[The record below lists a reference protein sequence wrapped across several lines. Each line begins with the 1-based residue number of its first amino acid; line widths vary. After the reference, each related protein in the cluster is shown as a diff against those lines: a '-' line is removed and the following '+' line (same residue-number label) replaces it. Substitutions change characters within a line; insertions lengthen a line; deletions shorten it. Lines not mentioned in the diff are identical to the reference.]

1 MIYEE
6 DLLLAKNLLALNVLD
21 NANHAKFLKILK
33 ESQTR
38 NCVEILIDDIGIDAN
53 VVQQSI
59 ATTFDIPEVK
69 VNEGNITVKDGH
81 ISANSTAKYKVIPIT
96 LTGVELTVAFVEPP
110 YKQVVEFLK
119 QESKYTIIP
128 IVISLPNYRNLVKLP
143 KARAEEMKTITS
155 KYNLSNFDMQVIGKE
170 KLLDAQRTGKIPP
183 MDVLVDEIIIHAIK
197 EDAHDIHFEPAENI
211 MRIRIDKDGILKRLI
226 SFPREFVEN
235 ISNVL
240 KTKAGLNAFEKKKP
254 QEGGYTATFGSQ
266 IVNLRVSTVPILHGE
281 RIAVRLF
288 VKLSTIKPLDD
299 IGFSE
304 RNLRKFLYLINK
316 PTGLI
321 IVSGP
326 AASGKSTTIYAA
338 VNELN
343 TPEKNIMTVE
353 DPIECKLD
361 SVSQVNVS
369 LDKSLDFANI
379 LRAILRQRPNI
390 ILIGEIRDAETGS
403 IAAEAAIT
411 GNLVLSTIL
420 SSDAI
425 GTIPRLINLGVPPHF
440 LAPTL
445 SGVVYQQLVR
455 MVCDN
460 CRETYKPSIEEVS
473 RLGITRNNGL
483 LFYRGKGCNVCG
495 GDGYIGR
502 TTIHE
507 ILIVDDLLKD
517 LIYLNAPIL
526 KLREA
531 AVSSG
536 FKSIRYS
543 AIRSVLAG
551 CTTSSE
557 IFRVL
562 G

>member
-21 NANHAKFLKILK
+21 SVNHDKFLKILK

-38 NCVEILIDDIGIDAN
+38 NCVEVLVDDVGIDAN

-69 VNEGNITVKDGH
+69 VNEGNITVKDVH
-81 ISANSTAKYKVIPIT
+81 ISAGSSVKYKVIPIT

-128 IVISLPNYRNLVKLP
+128 IVISLTNYRNLVKLP
-143 KARAEEMKTITS
+143 KVRAEEMKTITS
-155 KYNLSNFDMQVIGKE
+155 KYNLSNFDMQLIGKE

-235 ISNVL
+235 IGNVL

-266 IVNLRVSTVPILHGE
+266 IVNLRVSTVPTIHGE

-288 VKLSTIKPLDD
+288 VKLSTVKPLDD

-353 DPIECKLD
+353 DPIEYKLD
-361 SVSQVNVS
+361 SISQVNPS
-369 LDKSLDFANI
+369 IDKSLDFANA

-390 ILIGEIRDAETGS
+390 ILVGEIRDAETGS

-483 LFYRGKGCNVCG
+483 LFHRGKGCNVCG
-495 GDGYIGR
+495 GNGYIGR

>member
-6 DLLLAKNLLALNVLD
+6 DLLLAKNLLALNILNNV
-21 NANHAKFLKILK
+21 NHEKFVKILK

-38 NCVEILIDDIGIDAN
+38 SCVEILIDDIGIDAI

-59 ATTFDIPEVK
+59 ATTFEIPEVK

-81 ISANSTAKYKVIPIT
+81 ISANSCTKYKVIPIT
-96 LTGVELTVAFVEPP
+96 LTGVELTVAFVDPP
-110 YKQVVEFLK
+110 YKQLVELLK
-119 QESKYTIIP
+119 QESKYSIIP

-143 KARAEEMKTITS
+143 KVRVEEMKAITT

-170 KLLDAQRTGKIPP
+170 KLLDAQRTGKLPP

-211 MRIRIDKDGILKRLI
+211 MRVRIDKDGILKRLV
-226 SFPREFVEN
+226 SFPREFTDN
-235 ISNVL
+235 LGSVL

-266 IVNLRVSTVPILHGE
+266 IVNLRVSTVPTINGE

-304 RNLRKFLYLINK
+304 RNLRNFLYLINK

-353 DPIECKLD
+353 DPVEYKLD
-361 SVSQVNVS
+361 SISQVNPS
-369 LDKSLDFANI
+369 TDKSLDYANA

-390 ILIGEIRDAETGS
+390 IFLGEIRDAETGS

-425 GTIPRLINLGVPPHF
+425 GTIPRLINLGVPAHY

-445 SGVVYQQLVR
+445 SGVVYQQLIR

-460 CRETYKPSIEEVS
+460 CRETYKPSNEELS
-473 RLGITRNNGL
+473 HLGITKNNGL
-483 LFYRGKGCNVCG
+483 LFHRGKGCNVCS
-495 GDGYIGR
+495 GDGYRGR
-502 TTIHE
+502 TAIHE
-507 ILIVDDLLKD
+507 ILIVDELLKD

-531 AVSSG
+531 AVSNG
-536 FKSIRYS
+536 FKSIRY
-543 AIRSVLAG
+543 AALRKVLSG

>member
-6 DLLLAKNLLALNVLD
+6 DLLLAKNLLALNILNNV
-21 NANHAKFLKILK
+21 NHDKFVKILK

-38 NCVEILIDDIGIDAN
+38 GSVEILIDDIGIDAI

-59 ATTFDIPEVK
+59 ATTFEIPEVK
-69 VNEGNITVKDGH
+69 VTEGNITVKDGR
-81 ISANSTAKYKVIPIT
+81 ISANSSAKYKVIPIS
-96 LTGVELTVAFVEPP
+96 LTGVELTVAFVDPP
-110 YKQVVEFLK
+110 YKQLVELLK
-119 QESKYTIIP
+119 QESRYSIIP
-128 IVISLPNYRNLVKLP
+128 IVISLPNYRDLVKLP
-143 KARAEEMKTITS
+143 KVRTEEMKAITT

-170 KLLDAQRTGKIPP
+170 KLLDAQRTGKLPP

-197 EDAHDIHFEPAENI
+197 ENAHDIHFEPAENT
-211 MRIRIDKDGILKRLI
+211 MRVRIDKDGILKRLI
-226 SFPREFVEN
+226 SFPREFMEN
-235 ISNVL
+235 LGSVL

-266 IVNLRVSTVPILHGE
+266 TVNLRVSTVPTINGE

-304 RNLRKFLYLINK
+304 RNLRNFLYLINK

-353 DPIECKLD
+353 DPIEYKLD
-361 SVSQVNVS
+361 SISQVNPS
-369 LDKSLDFANI
+369 IDKSLDFANA

-390 ILIGEIRDAETGS
+390 ILVGEIRDAETGS

-425 GTIPRLINLGVPPHF
+425 STIPRLINLGVPAHY

-445 SGVVYQQLVR
+445 SGVVYQQLIR

-460 CRETYKPSIEEVS
+460 CRETYKPSIEELS
-473 RLGITRNNGL
+473 RLGITKNNGL
-483 LFYRGKGCNVCG
+483 LFHRGKGCNVCG

-543 AIRSVLAG
+543 ALRSVLSG
-551 CTTSSE
+551 CTTDRKS
-557 IFRVL
+557 VV
-562 G
+562 

>member
-21 NANHAKFLKILK
+21 NVNHGKFVKILK

-38 NCVEILIDDIGIDAN
+38 SCVEILTDDIGIDAI

-69 VNEGNITVKDGH
+69 VNEGNITIKDGN
-81 ISANSTAKYKVIPIT
+81 ISANSSAKYKVIPIT
-96 LTGVELTVAFVEPP
+96 LTGVELTVAFVDPP
-110 YKQVVEFLK
+110 YKQVVELLK
-119 QESKYTIIP
+119 RESKYTIIP
-128 IVISLPNYRNLVKLP
+128 IIISLPNYRNLVKTP
-143 KARAEEMKTITS
+143 KVRAEEMKAVIS
-155 KYNLSNFDMQVIGKE
+155 KYNLSNFDMEVIGKE
-170 KLLDAQRTGKIPP
+170 KLLDAQRTGKLPP
-183 MDVLVDEIIIHAIK
+183 LDVLVDEIIIRAIK
-197 EDAHDIHFEPAENI
+197 EDAHDIHFEPAENS
-211 MRIRIDKDGILKRLI
+211 MRIRIDKDGILKRLV
-226 SFPREFVEN
+226 SFPHEFVEN

-266 IVNLRVSTVPILHGE
+266 IVNFRVSTVPTLYGE

-304 RNLRKFLYLINK
+304 RNLKKFLYLINK

-321 IVSGP
+321 IVSGA

-338 VNELN
+338 INELN
-343 TPEKNIMTVE
+343 SPEKNIMTVE

-361 SVSQVNVS
+361 SVSQVNVG
-369 LDKSLDFANI
+369 LDKSLDYANA

-390 ILIGEIRDAETGS
+390 ILVGEIRDAETGN

-411 GNLVLSTIL
+411 GNLVLSTML
-420 SSDAI
+420 TSDAI
-425 GTIPRLINLGVPPHF
+425 GTIPRLINLGVPPHL

-445 SGVVYQQLVR
+445 SGVVYQRLMR

-460 CRETYKPSIEEVS
+460 CRETYKPSIEEAS
-473 RLGITRNNGL
+473 RLGISKNNGL
-483 LFYRGKGCNVCG
+483 LFHRGKGCNVCAG
-495 GDGYIGR
+495 EGYLGR
-502 TTIHE
+502 TAIHE
-507 ILIVDDLLKD
+507 ILIIDELLKD
-517 LIYLNAPIL
+517 LIYLNAPTI
-526 KLREA
+526 KIREA

-536 FKSIRYS
+536 FKSIRY
-543 AIRSVLAG
+543 AALRKVLSG
-551 CTTSSE
+551 FTTSSE